1 MVGSLN
7 KTNNILF
14 EAFLLEAILKEYG
27 NSYLSLFQY
36 DINEKMIFKTN
47 GVMDGLLITIQFDS
61 IYNIKIDI
69 NQKLAT
75 PLTWKIVDKIQLIA
89 HEISSFLIEM

>member
-36 DINEKMIFKTN
+36 DINEKIVELQNAPYKKDAGKWQTALSWILQALTLACMAIILAK
-47 GVMDGLLITIQFDS
+47 VGL
-61 IYNIKIDI
+61 K
-69 NQKLAT
+69 
-75 PLTWKIVDKIQLIA
+75 
-89 HEISSFLIEM
+89 